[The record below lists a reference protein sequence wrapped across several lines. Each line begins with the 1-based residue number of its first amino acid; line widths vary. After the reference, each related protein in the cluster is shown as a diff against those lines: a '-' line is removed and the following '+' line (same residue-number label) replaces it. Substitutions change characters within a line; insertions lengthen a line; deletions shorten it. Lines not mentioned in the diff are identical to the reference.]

1 MMKSVEWLAKQ
12 AEKEAESEKKPL
24 SPEEFLKLFEDPA
37 KKDEHA
43 N

>member
-12 AEKEAESEKKPL
+12 AEKEAESEKKTL
-24 SPEEFLKLFEDPA
+24 SPEAFLKLFEESA

-43 N
+43 D

>member
-24 SPEEFLKLFEDPA
+24 SPEAFLKLFEEPA
-37 KKDEHA
+37 EKDEHA
-43 N
+43 D